1 MKRPSTANRPT
12 RSSSSRSRRNSRRPR
27 RRPTRFPKSSSARPG
42 RAVAGRRR
50 ACSKRRRRARREP
63 LAPSWGAR
71 SCAGCSARS
80 SAAAAAVDRRSAQS
94 MSAAGYRGWGIA
106 FAVVGV
112 LAFSLRPILIKL
124 SYASHPV
131 SPNTL
136 LFLRMTLSLP
146 FFLAVG
152 WWLRRDEPRLGGRDW
167 AAVMG
172 LGFLG
177 YYGASFLDFLG
188 LQWVGAG
195 TGRLIL
201 FLFPTLVLLLSF
213 LFLHKAPTRPAIAAL
228 LLSYAGIALVVSN
241 QVGGGAEGRLFLFG
255 ALLVFAS
262 ALLYAVYLV
271 AGSQVVKRVGSMRF
285 TAYSMAVATLPAV
298 VQFFLLESTASLQL
312 PANVWVYAIV
322 LATLS
327 TVLPVFLQ
335 AEALRRIGANHFAL
349 IGAVGPVSVAI
360 TSALGLDEPFTWVQ
374 AVGGM
379 LVISGVLLVSLK
391 RS

>member
-1 MKRPSTANRPT
+1 
-12 RSSSSRSRRNSRRPR
+12 
-27 RRPTRFPKSSSARPG
+27 
-42 RAVAGRRR
+42 
-50 ACSKRRRRARREP
+50 
-63 LAPSWGAR
+63 L
-71 SCAGCSARS
+71 
-80 SAAAAAVDRRSAQS
+80 SAAAYRS
-94 MSAAGYRGWGIA
+94 WGIA

-124 SYASHPV
+124 SYAAHPV

-136 LFLRMTLSLP
+136 LFLRMALSLP

-152 WWLRRDEPRLGGRDW
+152 WWLRRDEPRLTGRDW
-167 AAVMG
+167 AAVAG

-188 LQWVGAG
+188 LQYVGAG
-195 TGRLIL
+195 VGRLIL

-213 LFLHKAPTRPAIAAL
+213 LFLKKTPNRREIAAL

-241 QVGGGAEGRLFLFG
+241 QVDTSAQGRLFLFG
-255 ALLVFAS
+255 VLLVFAS

-271 AGSQVVKRVGSMRF
+271 AGSQVVRRVGSMRF

-298 VQFFLLESTASLQL
+298 VQFLALEQPLAALDL
-312 PANVWVYAIV
+312 PSKVWTYAIV

-335 AEALRRIGANHFAL
+335 AEALKRIGANPFAL
-349 IGAVGPVSVAI
+349 IGAVGPVSVAL

-374 AVGGM
+374 ALGGALVIFGVM
-379 LVISGVLLVSLK
+379 LVTLK